1 MKKDLNDGDA
11 WFILRTGSGAMVASM
26 GFSRLSALAESQHYK
41 TSSALLQESLTN
53 KSIIAWTSAPGMKAV
68 RAEPFDLPFVLRLSK
83 DERLAQGRL
92 VVRQAHHDRVFP
104 SVLSEVEGQAQGER

>member
-1 MKKDLNDGDA
+1 
-11 WFILRTGSGAMVASM
+11 
-26 GFSRLSALAESQHYK
+26 
-41 TSSALLQESLTN
+41 
-53 KSIIAWTSAPGMKAV
+53 MKAIH
-68 RAEPFDLPFVLRLSK
+68 AEPFDLPFVLRLSE